1 MPLYKTIAV
10 SPETKIYIW
19 NITETFQTL
28 FGAVILNE
36 KSQIRLASMKS
47 EMHQRGFLSVRKL
60 LQEAGFS
67 DHDLDYDSFG
77 KPHLNNGKHIS
88 ITHSQ
93 YFSAII
99 ISNENCGIDM
109 EMQREK
115 IIKIAPKFIQSENAF
130 LDDNSPDYIQKLTI
144 IWGIKEAIFKIRNEV
159 GISFKDHI
167 SVAPFTLS
175 TQKATAQLHFDQKIG
190 SFVCPFETIENF
202 TLVYAFQN

>member
-1 MPLYKTIAV
+1 
-10 SPETKIYIW
+10 
-19 NITETFQTL
+19 
-28 FGAVILNE
+28 
-36 KSQIRLASMKS
+36 
-47 EMHQRGFLSVRKL
+47 MHQRGFLSVRKL

-88 ITHSQ
+88 ITHSHH
-93 YFSAII
+93 FSAII

-175 TQKATAQLHFDQKIG
+175 NQKATAQLHFYQTIG

>member
-1 MPLYKTIAV
+1 
-10 SPETKIYIW
+10 
-19 NITETFQTL
+19 
-28 FGAVILNE
+28 
-36 KSQIRLASMKS
+36 
-47 EMHQRGFLSVRKL
+47 MHQRGFLSVRKL

-88 ITHSQ
+88 ITHSH

-109 EMQREK
+109 EMLREK

-159 GISFKDHI
+159 GISFKDNI

-175 TQKATAQLHFDQKIG
+175 NQKASAQLHFDQTIG

>member
-10 SPETKIYIW
+10 SPQTKIYIW

-28 FGAVILNE
+28 FDAVILNE

-88 ITHSQ
+88 ITHSH

-109 EMQREK
+109 EMLREK

-159 GISFKDHI
+159 GISFKDNI

-175 TQKATAQLHFDQKIG
+175 NQKASAQLHFDQTIG

>member
-10 SPETKIYIW
+10 SPQTKIYIW

-28 FGAVILNE
+28 FDAVILNE

-67 DHDLDYDSFG
+67 DLDLYYDSFG
-77 KPHLNNGKHIS
+77 KPHLHNGKHIS
-88 ITHSQ
+88 ITHSHH
-93 YFSAII
+93 FSAII

-115 IIKIAPKFIQSENAF
+115 IINIAPKFIQSENAF
-130 LDDNSPDYIQKLTI
+130 LDKNSPDYIQKLTI
-144 IWGIKEAIFKIRNEV
+144 IWGIKEAIFKIRNEA

-175 TQKATAQLHFDQKIG
+175 NHQASAQLHFDQTIG